1 MSDMLHVTDENFDA
15 EVMNSEMPVL
25 VDFGATWCGPCKKLE
40 PIVDELATEFLGK
53 VKVCHV
59 NVDNAR
65 NAAVKFG
72 VMSVPT
78 LLFMKG
84 GEVVDSQVG
93 LLAKEKIVE
102 KLNGLL

>member
-1 MSDMLHVTDENFDA
+1 MSDMLHVTDENFEA
-15 EVMNSEMPVL
+15 EVLNSEIPVL

-40 PIVDELATEFLGK
+40 PIVAELATEFLGK
-53 VKVCHV
+53 IKVVHV

-78 LLFMKG
+78 LLYMKG
-84 GEVVDSQVG
+84 GEVKESQVG
-93 LLAKEKIVE
+93 LVAKEKIVE